1 MKSRGVVNTGTGS
14 ITVSGSAIGDD
25 DDDGAPGI
33 VNSGAGSITISGS
46 AIGKGAT
53 VVVSNRERKT

>member
-25 DDDGAPGI
+25 DDDDGASGV
-33 VNSGAGSITISGS
+33 VNTGAGSITISGS

-53 VVVSNRERKT
+53 VINSK